1 MKTKHLTTISLS
13 VLLCIMIGCV
23 QPKPYRHHPDLWA
36 RSEFIKSLV
45 LAPPDID
52 MYEITIGEGSFV
64 EQAKKVSRG
73 SRVAREDW
81 RSQAELNVKR
91 GILQAFREKGVTAET
106 LNVQDPE
113 MMEELLDIQA
123 LYRTVNTSIRLH
135 TYTDKSIE
143 EELGSI
149 KALFMDSRIE
159 VPSDLFKPF
168 EFPDKKSHFDYS
180 VGPVRKV
187 LKKGAGKALI
197 LVNGFDEVSTSERR
211 TLIAAGIVLN
221 KVLSSKSPVGIPGL
235 PEAGRTS
242 ASVAIIDESGDVLWY
257 CVDGSFMDD
266 LVNPENAVRL
276 VKRIVSEV
284 PQGVVNR

>member
-23 QPKPYRHHPDLWA
+23 QSKPYRHHPDLWA

-52 MYEITIGEGSFV
+52 MYEITIGEGSVV

-73 SRVAREDW
+73 FRTAREDW

-106 LNVQDPE
+106 LNVQDPA